1 MVITTLV
8 SQLLVA
14 VPSIIVGTQAL
25 TSTVNGL
32 FKIDTAWVRHLI
44 SWVIAVLIGLGFI
57 ATGGLSFGLPYV
69 WAEYVAGGVAGLLAG
84 GAANGFYDWDAIKSI
99 FDAWEAIIRGGA
111 KKEKADA

>member
-8 SQLLVA
+8 SQLLIA

-25 TSTVNGL
+25 TSTINGL
-32 FKIDTAWVRHLI
+32 FKIDQAWARHLV
-44 SWVIAVLIGLGFI
+44 SWIVAVLIGLGFI

-84 GAANGFYDWDAIKSI
+84 GAANGFYDWDAISAI
-99 FDAWEAIIRGGA
+99 FDAWEAIIRGKG
-111 KKEKADA
+111 KEEKADA